1 MKKFF
6 TLFAVMLCCCA
17 QMFAAFEP
25 EDGKQ
30 YLLQDA
36 NGGLFIV
43 LATGNDSQGGGT
55 NTTAASLAAEGTPF
69 TFTAQDGGFV
79 LSTDDGKYLGSNTGT
94 ADWNA
99 NTTTRTVWYIVD
111 ATDGHYYINKTKYAN
126 KGLGLD
132 NHTQGSGVYT
142 DKPGHMWDI
151 VEYVAPVEHHDVVV
165 TVDGTDYTM
174 LSDGEGN
181 YSVTTVVSVGDHS
194 ATVYYDGKEVGTVT
208 FTTQSYVFNGDTVTE
223 SKVYILYNPETGEI
237 TVTGDG
243 IVGGETPDPEKE
255 YGLFVVG
262 INGNW
267 DLTNPAIKLE
277 KTEDGVYTFTYTTE
291 ADAYFALGTVCPTE
305 PNDWTTFNANRLCS
319 PGNNWPVWQGDV
331 VNLTLGGDTG
341 FSIAA
346 GTWTFTVDTQNLTLT
361 VVEGVEAPT
370 AQDKTGFFVV
380 GIDGNWDPAN
390 PAIALDENEDGYYTF
405 GYTVTDASWFT
416 IGTVCPTEAYDWET
430 FNANRFSA
438 PEYDWALWKG
448 DVAELTL
455 GGDKSFSIQPGYWEF
470 AVDTKNMTITVL
482 KGATL
487 PFAAEEGQA
496 YNIVLVDQP
505 TYGIDFDTTG
515 WGSDDWSYI
524 CISASQ
530 TPTKLYLTEGQN
542 GWIIDDGA
550 GRYFTP
556 YTKSNGSLGWSSVVG
571 TEAYEWTIEGTPED
585 FVIYREDGMNIGMD
599 SDSYRLFTNK
609 EPEQIVHFQLVPVK
623 TVWNGDITLPEAAA
637 TAEELLSF
645 PVKFDEASDIEVTN
659 MGLLAAIFTDG
670 GDLYALAMADADE
683 AFNAAGNVTV
693 KGSTA
698 TINFVTTDELKAS
711 NPALLESAMQ
721 RIGGFQPVA
730 GEYTVYV
737 APKSFK
743 VDGVM
748 VSESIAKSYAVSG
761 GVATGISGIVTENAA
776 RIYDMQ
782 GRRVTMPVKNGLYI
796 VNGKKVIR

>member
-79 LSTDDGKYLGSNTGT
+79 LSTDDCKYLGSKTTG
-94 ADWNA
+94 DVWNA
-99 NTTTRTVWYIVD
+99 DTTTPTVWYIVD
-111 ATDGHYYINKTKYAN
+111 AADGHYYINKVNYAN

-142 DKPGHMWDI
+142 DKQGHPWDI

-165 TVDGTDYTM
+165 TVDGVEYTM

-181 YSVTTVVSVGDHS
+181 YSVTAILGIGDHTAS
-194 ATVYYDGKEVGTVT
+194 VTFDGKDVGTVD
-208 FTTQSYVFNGDTVTE
+208 FATQGYLFQGETVTE
-223 SKVYILYNPETGEI
+223 SKVYICYNPETGEI
-237 TVTGDG
+237 TVSGDG
-243 IVGGETPDPEKE
+243 VVGGETPDPEKE

-262 INGNW
+262 IDGNW
-267 DLTNPAIKLE
+267 DVSNPALKLE
-277 KTEDGVYTFTYTTE
+277 KTEDGVYTFTYTTD
-291 ADAYFALGTVCPTE
+291 ANAYFSLGTVCPTE
-305 PNDWTTFNANRLCS
+305 PNDWNTFNAYRLCA
-319 PGNNWPVWQGDV
+319 PGNDWALWKGDV
-331 VNLTLGGDTG
+331 VNLTKGGDMG
-341 FSIAA
+341 FRIDA
-346 GTWTFTVDTQNLTLT
+346 GTWTFTVDTENLTLT
-361 VVEGVEAPT
+361 VVEGLEAPSK
-370 AQDKTGFFVV
+370 DKSGLFVV

-390 PAIALDENEDGYYTF
+390 PAIALDENEDGYYVF
-405 GYTVTDASWFT
+405 AYTVTEPAWFAL
-416 IGTVCPTEAYDWET
+416 GTVCPGEANDWDT
-430 FNANRFSA
+430 FNANRLSA

-448 DVAELTL
+448 DVAELTF
-455 GGDKSFSIQPGYWEF
+455 GGEKSFSIQPGYWYF
-470 AVDTKNMTITVL
+470 AVDTKAMTITVFD
-482 KGATL
+482 GATL

-505 TYGIDFDTTG
+505 TYGIDFDNTG
-515 WGSDDWSYI
+515 WASDAQSYV

-556 YTKSNGSLGWSSVVG
+556 YTKSNGALGWCSVVG
-571 TEAYEWTIEGTPED
+571 TEAYEWTFEGTPED
-585 FVIYREDGMNIGMD
+585 FVIYREDGKNIGMD
-599 SDSYRLFTNK
+599 SDSYRLFTDK
-609 EPEQIVHFQLVPVK
+609 GLDKIVHFQLVPVK

-670 GDLYALAMADADE
+670 GDLYALAMTDADE

-698 TINFVTTDELKAS
+698 IINFVTTDELKAS

-748 VSESIAKSYAVSG
+748 VSESIAKSYAVNG
-761 GVATGISGIVTENAA
+761 GIATGISGIVTENAA

-782 GRRVTMPVKNGLYI
+782 GRRVVIPAKNGLYI

>member
-30 YLLQDA
+30 YLLQDVD
-36 NGGLFIV
+36 GGLFIV

-94 ADWNA
+94 APWNA
-99 NTTTRTVWYIVD
+99 NTTTPTVWYIVD
-111 ATDGHYYINKTKYAN
+111 TADGHYYINKKSYA
-126 KGLGLD
+126 KEGLGLD

-142 DKPGHMWDI
+142 DKTYGQQWDI
-151 VEYVAPVEHHDVVV
+151 VEYVAPAEHHDVVV
-165 TVDGTDYTM
+165 TVDGVEYTM

-208 FTTQSYVFNGDTVTE
+208 FTTQSYIFQGETVTE
-223 SKVYILYNPETGEI
+223 SKVYICYNPETGEI
-237 TVTGDG
+237 TVSGDG
-243 IVGGETPDPEKE
+243 IVGGETPDPQKE
-255 YGLFVVG
+255 YGLVVVG
-262 INGNW
+262 IDGNW
-267 DLTNPAIKLE
+267 DLTDPAIKLE

-291 ADAYFALGTVCPTE
+291 AGAYFALGTVCPTE

-361 VVEGVEAPT
+361 VVKGVEAP

-405 GYTVTDASWFT
+405 GCTVTDASWFT

-438 PEYDWALWKG
+438 PDYNWALWKG

-482 KGATL
+482 EGAKL

-496 YNIVLVDQP
+496 YNIVLVNQP

-515 WGSDDWSYI
+515 NASDAGANI

-556 YTKSNGSLGWSSVVG
+556 YTFNNGKLGWSSVVG

-585 FVIYREDGMNIGMD
+585 FVIYREDGKNIGKD
-599 SDSYRLFTNK
+599 PDSYRLFTNK

-761 GVATGISGIVTENAA
+761 GIATGISGIVTENAA

-782 GRRVTMPVKNGLYI
+782 GRRVVMPAKNGLYI

>member
-17 QMFAAFEP
+17 QMFAGFEP

-79 LSTDDGKYLGSNTGT
+79 LSTDDGKYLGSKTTG
-94 ADWNA
+94 DVWNA
-99 NTTTRTVWYIVD
+99 DTTTPTVWYIVD
-111 ATDGHYYINKTKYAN
+111 AADGHYYINKVNYAN

-142 DKPGHMWDI
+142 DKQGHPWDI

-165 TVDGTDYTM
+165 TVDGVEYTM

-181 YSVTTVVSVGDHS
+181 YSVTAILGIGDHTAS
-194 ATVYYDGKEVGTVT
+194 VTFDGKDVGTVDFAT
-208 FTTQSYVFNGDTVTE
+208 KGYLFQGETVTE
-223 SKVYILYNPETGEI
+223 SKVYICYNPETGEI
-237 TVTGDG
+237 TVSGDG
-243 IVGGETPDPEKE
+243 VVGGETPDPEKE

-262 INGNW
+262 IDGNW
-267 DLTNPAIKLE
+267 DVSNPALKLE
-277 KTEDGVYTFTYTTE
+277 KTEDGVYTFTYTTD
-291 ADAYFALGTVCPTE
+291 ANAYFSLGTVCPTE
-305 PNDWTTFNANRLCS
+305 PNDWTTFNANRLS
-319 PGNNWPVWQGDV
+319 APGNDWALWKGDV
-331 VNLTLGGDTG
+331 VNLTKGGELGFRID
-341 FSIAA
+341 A
-346 GTWTFTVDTQNLTLT
+346 GTWTFTVDTENLTLT
-361 VVEGVEAPT
+361 VVEGLEAP
-370 AQDKTGFFVV
+370 AQVKTGFFVV
-380 GIDGNWDPAN
+380 GIDGNWDPAA
-390 PAIALDENEDGYYTF
+390 PAIALDTNEDGYYTF
-405 GYTVTDASWFT
+405 SYTVSESTWFAL
-416 IGTVCPTEAYDWET
+416 GTVCPTESEDWKT
-430 FNANRFSA
+430 FNANRLSA
-438 PEYDWALWKG
+438 PGYDWELWKG

-455 GGDKSFSIQPGYWEF
+455 GGDCSFSIQPGKWTF
-470 AVDTKNMTITVL
+470 AVDTKAMTITVVE
-482 KGATL
+482 GAKL
-487 PFAAEEGQA
+487 PFAAEEDQA
-496 YNIVLVDQP
+496 YNIVMVDQP
-505 TYGIDFDTTG
+505 TYGMDFEHLFYGTDTYQ
-515 WGSDDWSYI
+515 YI
-524 CISASQ
+524 GVTLSQ
-530 TPTKLYLTEGQN
+530 TPTKLYLTKGQDGWTIGDGN
-542 GWIIDDGA
+542 GL
-550 GRYFTP
+550 YFAP
-556 YTKSNGSLGWSSVVG
+556 YSSNGVYKWSAVVS

-585 FVIYREDGMNIGMD
+585 FVLYRADGKNVGKD
-599 SDSYRLFTNK
+599 FDKYNLYADK
-609 EPEQIVHFQLVPVK
+609 GLDKIVHFQLVPVK
-623 TVWNGDITLPEAAA
+623 TVWNGDITLPETAA

-670 GDLYALAMADADE
+670 GDLYALAMTDADE

-698 TINFVTTDELKAS
+698 IINFVTTDELKAS

-748 VSESIAKSYAVSG
+748 VSESIAKSYAVNG
-761 GVATGISGIVTENAA
+761 GIATGISGIVTENAA

-782 GRRVTMPVKNGLYI
+782 GRRVVIPAKNGLYI

>member
-79 LSTDDGKYLGSNTGT
+79 LSTDDGKYLGSKTTG
-94 ADWNA
+94 DVWNA
-99 NTTTRTVWYIVD
+99 DTTTPTVWYIVD
-111 ATDGHYYINKTKYAN
+111 AADGHYYINKVNYAN

-142 DKPGHMWDI
+142 DKQGHPWDI

-165 TVDGTDYTM
+165 TVDGVEYTM

-181 YSVTTVVSVGDHS
+181 YSVTAILGIGDHTAS
-194 ATVYYDGKEVGTVT
+194 VTFDGKDVGTVDFAT
-208 FTTQSYVFNGDTVTE
+208 KGYLFQGETVTE
-223 SKVYILYNPETGEI
+223 SKVYICYNPETGEI
-237 TVTGDG
+237 TVSGDG
-243 IVGGETPDPEKE
+243 VVGGETPDPEKE

-262 INGNW
+262 IDGNW
-267 DLTNPAIKLE
+267 DVSNPALKLE
-277 KTEDGVYTFTYTTE
+277 KTEDGVYTFTYTTD
-291 ADAYFALGTVCPTE
+291 ANAYFSLGTVCPTE
-305 PNDWTTFNANRLCS
+305 PNDWNTFNAYRLCA
-319 PGNNWPVWQGDV
+319 PGNDWALWKGDV
-331 VNLTLGGDTG
+331 VNLTKGGDMG
-341 FSIAA
+341 FRIDA
-346 GTWTFTVDTQNLTLT
+346 GTWTFTVDTENLTLT
-361 VVEGVEAPT
+361 VVEGLEAPSK
-370 AQDKTGFFVV
+370 DKSGLFVV

-390 PAIALDENEDGYYTF
+390 PAIALDENEDGYYVF
-405 GYTVTDASWFT
+405 AYTVTEPAWFAL
-416 IGTVCPTEAYDWET
+416 GTVCPGEANDWDT
-430 FNANRFSA
+430 FNANRLSA

-448 DVAELTL
+448 DVAELTF
-455 GGDKSFSIQPGYWEF
+455 GGEKSFSIQPGYWYF
-470 AVDTKNMTITVL
+470 AVDTKAMTITVFD
-482 KGATL
+482 GATL

-515 WGSDDWSYI
+515 WASDAQSYV

-556 YTKSNGSLGWSSVVG
+556 YTKSNGALGWCSVVG
-571 TEAYEWTIEGTPED
+571 TEAYEWTFEGTPED
-585 FVIYREDGMNIGMD
+585 FVIYREDGKNIGMD
-599 SDSYRLFTNK
+599 SDSYRLFTDK
-609 EPEQIVHFQLVPVK
+609 GLDKIVHFQLVPVK

-670 GDLYALAMADADE
+670 GDLYALAMTDADE

-698 TINFVTTDELKAS
+698 TINFVTAAELKAS

-796 VNGKKVIR
+796 INGKKVIR

>member
-79 LSTDDGKYLGSNTGT
+79 LSTDDGKYLGSKTTG
-94 ADWNA
+94 DVWNA
-99 NTTTRTVWYIVD
+99 DTTTPTVWYIVD
-111 ATDGHYYINKTKYAN
+111 AADGHYYINKVNYAN

-142 DKPGHMWDI
+142 DKQGHPWDI

-165 TVDGTDYTM
+165 TVDGVEYTM

-181 YSVTTVVSVGDHS
+181 YSVTAILGIGDHTAS
-194 ATVYYDGKEVGTVT
+194 VTFDGKDVGTVD
-208 FTTQSYVFNGDTVTE
+208 FATQGYLFQGETVTE
-223 SKVYILYNPETGEI
+223 SKVYICYNPETGEI
-237 TVTGDG
+237 TVSGDG
-243 IVGGETPDPEKE
+243 VVGGETPDPEKE

-262 INGNW
+262 IDGNW
-267 DLTNPAIKLE
+267 DVSNPALKLE
-277 KTEDGVYTFTYTTE
+277 KTEDGVYTFTYTTD
-291 ADAYFALGTVCPTE
+291 ANAYFSLGTVCPTE
-305 PNDWTTFNANRLCS
+305 PNDWTTFNANRL
-319 PGNNWPVWQGDV
+319 
-331 VNLTLGGDTG
+331 
-341 FSIAA
+341 
-346 GTWTFTVDTQNLTLT
+346 
-361 VVEGVEAPT
+361 
-370 AQDKTGFFVV
+370 
-380 GIDGNWDPAN
+380 
-390 PAIALDENEDGYYTF
+390 
-405 GYTVTDASWFT
+405 
-416 IGTVCPTEAYDWET
+416 
-430 FNANRFSA
+430 SA
-438 PEYDWALWKG
+438 PGYDWALWKG

-455 GGDKSFSIQPGYWEF
+455 GGDCSFSIQPGKWTF
-470 AVDTKNMTITVL
+470 AVDTKAMTITVVE
-482 KGATL
+482 GAKL
-487 PFAAEEGQA
+487 PFAAEEDQA
-496 YNIVLVDQP
+496 YNIVMVDQP
-505 TYGIDFDTTG
+505 TYGMDFEHLFYGTDTYQ
-515 WGSDDWSYI
+515 YI
-524 CISASQ
+524 GVTLSQ
-530 TPTKLYLTEGQN
+530 TPTKLYLTKGQDGWTIGDGN
-542 GWIIDDGA
+542 GL
-550 GRYFTP
+550 YFAP
-556 YTKSNGSLGWSSVVG
+556 YSSNGVYKWSAVVS

-585 FVIYREDGMNIGMD
+585 FVLYRADGKNVGKD
-599 SDSYRLFTNK
+599 FDKYDLYADK
-609 EPEQIVHFQLVPVK
+609 GLDLIVHFQLVPVK
-623 TVWNGDITLPEAAA
+623 TVWNGDITLPETAA

-670 GDLYALAMADADE
+670 GDLYALAMTDADE

-698 TINFVTTDELKAS
+698 IINFVTTDELKAS

-748 VSESIAKSYAVSG
+748 VSESIAKSYAVNG
-761 GVATGISGIVTENAA
+761 GIATGISGIVTENAA

-782 GRRVTMPVKNGLYI
+782 GRRVVIPAKNGLYI